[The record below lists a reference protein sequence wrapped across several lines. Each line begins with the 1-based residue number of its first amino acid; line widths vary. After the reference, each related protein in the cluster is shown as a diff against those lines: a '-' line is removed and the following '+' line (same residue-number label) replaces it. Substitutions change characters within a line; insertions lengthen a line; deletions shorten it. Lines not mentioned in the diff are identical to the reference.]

1 MAGVRGGAARRVT
14 ATVLRSTI
22 TVVLLGWL
30 YAVLP
35 LRTRPDVVTLVE
47 LVLGLLALGVTAAWQ
62 IRGITRSPWPA
73 LRAVEAFAMTVPL
86 FVVLFSAA
94 YVVVDGSWPGSFNQP
109 LDRVAALYFTMT
121 VLATVGFG
129 DIVAVS
135 TAARLLVV
143 GQMVLDLVLVG
154 LVVRAMLDAVRRG
167 RERAARAEGAT
178 RATGAAPAPGS
189 AAARDQET
197 DDEPDDEHEG
207 ERRPQRHRHDGDED
221 PDRRRGGVL
230 EDEHDREDREE
241 PSHDQAGTSGRR
253 AGGRA

>member
-1 MAGVRGGAARRVT
+1 MAHVRGGAAGRVI

-30 YAVLP
+30 YTVFP
-35 LRTRPDVVTLVE
+35 LRTRPDLVTLVE

-73 LRAVEAFAMTVPL
+73 LRAIEAFAMTVPL

-129 DIVAVS
+129 DIVAVT

-167 RERAARAEGAT
+167 RERTARAQ
-178 RATGAAPAPGS
+178 GS
-189 AAARDQET
+189 AAARDEQT
-197 DDEPDDEHEG
+197 DHEPDDEHEG

-221 PDRRRGGVL
+221 PDRRRSGVL
-230 EDEHDREDREE
+230 DDEHDREDRED
-241 PSHDQAGTSGRR
+241 PSHDQAGASGRR